1 MARIN
6 TRAIAKL
13 QEAHS
18 VLKKQGRRFA
28 TEGGIAFTEDLIR
41 LIESGK
47 NGIVVLGDMEYPF
60 KQQDIRVS
68 RTHVNFGK
76 MEIVLGTIQSSNDD
90 EPGYETVLYHEGTG
104 CGDDIGETVKV
115 ALKAA

>member
-6 TRAIAKL
+6 TRAIEKL
-13 QEAHS
+13 LEAHR
-18 VLKKQGRRFA
+18 VLKKESRRFC
-28 TEGGIAFTEDLIR
+28 TQGGMAFTEELIR

-47 NGIVVLGDMEYPF
+47 NGIVVLGEEEFPF

-76 MEIVLGTIQSSNDD
+76 MEIVLGTIQPGNDD
-90 EPGYETVLYHEGTG
+90 EAGYETVLYHEGTG
-104 CGDDIGETVKV
+104 SNDDIGETVKV
-115 ALKAA
+115 ALKVA